1 MAAEMSADLAGFAG
15 LLDRPHWNV
24 TIRLDA
30 SLVGLPH
37 NFVRR
42 VLINPRGPM
51 SCIDDAVDDLMRHA
65 GLGNWR
71 QRTTLEMHVPQRLRA
86 DLPPGVEPVVDGCGG
101 RRLVASRVS
110 FLALIPP
117 PSGRNMV

>member
-1 MAAEMSADLAGFAG
+1 MAAEFAG
-15 LLDRPHWNV
+15 LLDRPPWNV

-51 SCIDDAVDDLMRHA
+51 SSIDDAVDELMRHA
-65 GLGNWR
+65 GLENWR
-71 QRTTLEMHVPQRLRA
+71 RRTTLEMHVPQRLRA
-86 DLPPGVEPVVDGCGG
+86 DLPPGVVEHVVDGCGRGGARG
-101 RRLVASRVS
+101 RRVVS
-110 FLALIPP
+110 SARAL
-117 PSGRNMV
+117 